1 MWRVTLTV
9 AAVLAAVLARF
20 ARKRSEHKLSD
31 KIAASNR
38 QTLSKVTSIRWP
50 KMFSK

>member
-20 ARKRSEHKLSD
+20 AGKSSEHKLTA

-38 QTLSKVTSIRWP
+38 QTLSKVASIRWP
-50 KMFSK
+50 RMFWK